1 MYSSMLLQSHRRVL
15 MISTHGL
22 VVCKSVR
29 DECVWFFFFFTKRI
43 SLGHTS
49 VTLWSIEDASRPRTQ
64 APTERW

>member
-1 MYSSMLLQSHRRVL
+1 